1 MNNDAQKENTNV
13 SKKNYRWLKI
23 TAIIV
28 VVIILACLFLQIGT
42 WSTHKE
48 EGNFVP
54 DYKKIDISAL
64 LDKTELGGEDYDLLY
79 RQTGLTE
86 IGIERELKRGEAGKR
101 KILEIQAAFF
111 TPREVVRKY
120 VAAWMCIDVVRGAA
134 PNVTLETGDII
145 VSASTHISSLR
156 IGHTGLVV
164 DGEKGEVLQ
173 ATAYGENTLIGDV
186 TDFTS
191 RINFLVLRPKAS
203 AETKQ
208 KSRGVRK
215 GKSRGHS
222 VRRLCGSDNA
232 QKHDSANAMRAYR
245 VVRVQTVRRGPRFRK
260 QTDDSALRPCQ
271 FRRRGSSPIVRLRS
285 GEEVEQIDFL
295 KRKLPQNPDFRA
307 KSAKN
312 FFVGKSFFSLTKRYK

>member
-1 MNNDAQKENTNV
+1 MRKIKVKRDRVRRDKVNNDAQKENTNV
-13 SKKNYRWLKI
+13 SKKSYRWLKI

-54 DYKKIDISAL
+54 DYEKIDISAL
-64 LDKTELGGEDYDLLY
+64 LDKAELGGEDYDLLY

-208 KSRGVRK
+208 KVAAYAKENLVGIPYDAFAVVITHKNTIPRTQCAHIVWYAYKQFGVDLVSENK
-215 GKSRGHS
+215 
-222 VRRLCGSDNA
+222 LMILPYDLANSDGVE
-232 QKHDSANAMRAYR
+232 
-245 VVRVQTVRRGPRFRK
+245 VVQSFGFDPEK
-260 QTDDSALRPCQ
+260 
-271 FRRRGSSPIVRLRS
+271 
-285 GEEVEQIDFL
+285 
-295 KRKLPQNPDFRA
+295 KWNKLIF
-307 KSAKN
+307 
-312 FFVGKSFFSLTKRYK
+312 

>member
-1 MNNDAQKENTNV
+1 MRKIKVKRDRIRRDKVNNDAQKENTNV

-79 RQTGLTE
+79 RQTWLTE
-86 IGIERELKRGEAGKR
+86 IGIARELKRGEAGKR
-101 KILEIQAAFF
+101 KILEIQAALF

-156 IGHTGLVV
+156 IGHAGLVV

-208 KSRGVRK
+208 KVAAYAKENLVGIPYDAFAGVITHKNTIPRTQCAHIVWYAYK
-215 GKSRGHS
+215 QFGVDLVSENK
-222 VRRLCGSDNA
+222 LMILPYDLANSDGVE
-232 QKHDSANAMRAYR
+232 
-245 VVRVQTVRRGPRFRK
+245 VVQSFGFDPEK
-260 QTDDSALRPCQ
+260 
-271 FRRRGSSPIVRLRS
+271 
-285 GEEVEQIDFL
+285 
-295 KRKLPQNPDFRA
+295 KWNKLIF
-307 KSAKN
+307 
-312 FFVGKSFFSLTKRYK
+312 

>member
-13 SKKNYRWLKI
+13 SKKSYRWLKI

-54 DYKKIDISAL
+54 DYEKIDISAV
-64 LDKTELGGEDYDLLY
+64 LDKAELGGEDYDLLY
-79 RQTGLTE
+79 RQIGLTE
-86 IGIERELKRGEAGKR
+86 IGIQRELKRGEAGKR
-101 KILEIQAAFF
+101 KISEIQAAFF

-120 VAAWMCIDVVRGAA
+120 VAAWMCIDVVRGVA

-156 IGHTGLVV
+156 IGHAGLVV

-208 KSRGVRK
+208 KVAAYAKENLVGIPYDAFAGVITHKNTIPRTQCAHIVWYAYK
-215 GKSRGHS
+215 QFGVDLVSENK
-222 VRRLCGSDNA
+222 LMILPYDLANSDGVE
-232 QKHDSANAMRAYR
+232 
-245 VVRVQTVRRGPRFRK
+245 VVQSFGFDPEK
-260 QTDDSALRPCQ
+260 
-271 FRRRGSSPIVRLRS
+271 
-285 GEEVEQIDFL
+285 
-295 KRKLPQNPDFRA
+295 KWNKLIF
-307 KSAKN
+307 
-312 FFVGKSFFSLTKRYK
+312 

>member
-54 DYKKIDISAL
+54 DYEKIDISAV
-64 LDKTELGGEDYDLLY
+64 LDKADLGGEDYDLLY

-101 KILEIQAAFF
+101 KISEIQAAFF

-156 IGHTGLVV
+156 IGHAGLVV

-203 AETKQ
+203 AEIKQ
-208 KSRGVRK
+208 KVAAYAKENLVGIPYDAFAGVITHKNMIPRTQCAHIVWYAYK
-215 GKSRGHS
+215 QFGVDLVSENK
-222 VRRLCGSDNA
+222 LMILPYDLANSDGVE
-232 QKHDSANAMRAYR
+232 
-245 VVRVQTVRRGPRFRK
+245 VVQSFGFDPEK
-260 QTDDSALRPCQ
+260 
-271 FRRRGSSPIVRLRS
+271 
-285 GEEVEQIDFL
+285 
-295 KRKLPQNPDFRA
+295 KWNKLIF
-307 KSAKN
+307 
-312 FFVGKSFFSLTKRYK
+312 

>member
-1 MNNDAQKENTNV
+1 MRKIKVKRDRIRRDKVNNDAQKENTNV

-86 IGIERELKRGEAGKR
+86 IGIARELKRGEAGKR
-101 KILEIQAAFF
+101 KISEIQAAFF

-134 PNVTLETGDII
+134 PNVMLETGDII

-156 IGHTGLVV
+156 IGHAGLVV

-208 KSRGVRK
+208 KVAAYAKENLVGIPYDAFAGVITHKNTIPRTQCAHIVWYAYK
-215 GKSRGHS
+215 QFGVDLVSENK
-222 VRRLCGSDNA
+222 LMILPYDLANSDGVE
-232 QKHDSANAMRAYR
+232 
-245 VVRVQTVRRGPRFRK
+245 VVQSFGFDPEK
-260 QTDDSALRPCQ
+260 
-271 FRRRGSSPIVRLRS
+271 
-285 GEEVEQIDFL
+285 
-295 KRKLPQNPDFRA
+295 KWNKLIF
-307 KSAKN
+307 
-312 FFVGKSFFSLTKRYK
+312 

>member
-145 VSASTHISSLR
+145 VSASTHIFSLR

-173 ATAYGENTLIGDV
+173 VTAYGENTLIGDV

-208 KSRGVRK
+208 KVAAYAKENLVGIPYDAFAGVITHKNTIPRTQCAHIVWYAYK
-215 GKSRGHS
+215 QFGVDLVSENK
-222 VRRLCGSDNA
+222 LMILPYDLANSDGVE
-232 QKHDSANAMRAYR
+232 
-245 VVRVQTVRRGPRFRK
+245 VVQSFGFDPEK
-260 QTDDSALRPCQ
+260 
-271 FRRRGSSPIVRLRS
+271 
-285 GEEVEQIDFL
+285 
-295 KRKLPQNPDFRA
+295 KWNKLIF
-307 KSAKN
+307 
-312 FFVGKSFFSLTKRYK
+312 

>member
-13 SKKNYRWLKI
+13 SKKSYRWLKI

-48 EGNFVP
+48 KGNFVP
-54 DYKKIDISAL
+54 DYEKIDISAV
-64 LDKTELGGEDYDLLY
+64 LDKAELGGEDYDLLY

-101 KILEIQAAFF
+101 KISEIQTAFF

-120 VAAWMCIDVVRGAA
+120 VAAWMCIDVVRGVA

-156 IGHTGLVV
+156 IGHAGLVV

-186 TDFTS
+186 ADFTS

-203 AETKQ
+203 AEIKQ
-208 KSRGVRK
+208 KVAAYAKENLVGIPYDAFAGVITHKNTIPRTQCAHIVWYAYK
-215 GKSRGHS
+215 QFGVDLVSENK
-222 VRRLCGSDNA
+222 LMILPYDLANSDGVE
-232 QKHDSANAMRAYR
+232 
-245 VVRVQTVRRGPRFRK
+245 VVQSFGFDPEK
-260 QTDDSALRPCQ
+260 
-271 FRRRGSSPIVRLRS
+271 
-285 GEEVEQIDFL
+285 
-295 KRKLPQNPDFRA
+295 KWNKLIF
-307 KSAKN
+307 
-312 FFVGKSFFSLTKRYK
+312 

>member
-54 DYKKIDISAL
+54 DYEKADITAL
-64 LDKTELGGEDYDLLY
+64 LNKEKLGRDDYDLLY

-86 IGIERELKRGEAGKR
+86 IGIERELKRGEEGKR
-101 KILEIQAAFF
+101 KIEEIQDAFF
-111 TPREVVRKY
+111 TPREMIRQH
-120 VAAWMCIDVVRGAA
+120 VAAWMCIDVIRGAA

-156 IGHTGLVV
+156 IGHAGLVV

-173 ATAYGENTLIGDV
+173 ATAYGQDTLIGHV

-191 RINFLVLRPKAS
+191 RINFIVLRPKAS
-203 AETKQ
+203 EEIKQ
-208 KSRGVRK
+208 KVAAYAKENLVGIPYDAFAGVITHKDAIPRTQCAHVVWYAYK
-215 GKSRGHS
+215 QFGVDLANQNK
-222 VRRLCGSDNA
+222 LMILPYDLACSDA
-232 QKHDSANAMRAYR
+232 VD
-245 VVRVQTVRRGPRFRK
+245 VVQTFGFDPEK
-260 QTDDSALRPCQ
+260 KWD
-271 FRRRGSSPIVRLRS
+271 
-285 GEEVEQIDFL
+285 
-295 KRKLPQNPDFRA
+295 KLIF
-307 KSAKN
+307 
-312 FFVGKSFFSLTKRYK
+312 